1 MLPFI
6 KSRRTSIYI
15 PILGGVIGVLL
26 GLLFFSPLHMV
37 LSDYIHAKFPHE
49 HLMRMLHLR
58 SVSISELFTK
68 EAFLWNIYF
77 ASLSGIVGFLLAL
90 LYARVLTDKRKIEES
105 RNELNAILSH
115 IIEGVVVEDKDYTI
129 RFMNDSFKR
138 LYGDQIGRKCYEVFH
153 NSTFPCDLCAID
165 EVINKNKECVCYNTT
180 DSEGRE
186 YEVTAA
192 PLIFKDETLVVEI
205 CRDVTERNRLRK
217 KLFQSDKMITI
228 GQLSAGI
235 AHELRNPLC
244 AIDAARYYIS
254 EVIEDKNPELQEEL
268 ESIER
273 GVKRAQ
279 KIINDLL
286 DFSRESAG
294 EREEVDVNDLLEN
307 SLSLVKDE
315 MLIRDIELIE
325 KFGDIPH
332 TYINASAMRQAF
344 LNIIVNAIQAMDK
357 FGRLEVTT
365 EVDRSSQS
373 LIRVIISDNGPGI
386 PKDSLSKIFEP
397 FYTTKQDGQGTG
409 LGLAITKSI
418 VERDGGTIIVNSTV
432 GKGTTFTISIP
443 VCESPKC
450 ECFPDQRLAKSM
462 EVKEIL

>member
-6 KSRRTSIYI
+6 KTRKTSIYI
-15 PILGGVIGVLL
+15 PLLGTVIGVLL
-26 GLLFFSPLHMV
+26 GLLFFSPLHMI
-37 LSDYIHAKFPHE
+37 LSDYIHAQFTHE
-49 HLMRMLHLR
+49 HLMRMLHYR

-77 ASLSGIVGFLLAL
+77 ASLSGVLGFLLAV
-90 LYARVLTDKRKIEES
+90 LYARVLADKREIEANK
-105 RNELNAILSH
+105 NELDAILSH

-129 RFMNDSFKR
+129 RFMNDSFKK
-138 LYGDQIGRKCYEVFH
+138 LYGDQTGRKCYEVFH
-153 NSTFPCDLCAID
+153 NSTSPCDLCAI
-165 EVINKNKECVCYNTT
+165 EEIINKKKECVCYNSI
-180 DSEGRE
+180 DGEGRE

-192 PLIFKDETLVVEI
+192 PLILKNEALVVEI

-254 EVIEDKNPELQEEL
+254 EVIEDKNPELKEEL

-286 DFSRESAG
+286 DFSRDSTG
-294 EREEVDVNDLLEN
+294 KREEVDINDLLEN

-325 KFGDIPH
+325 NFGDIPR
-332 TYINASAMRQAF
+332 TYINPGAMRQAF

-357 FGRLEVTT
+357 IGRLEVAT
-365 EVDRSSQS
+365 EVDRSSKS
-373 LIRVIISDNGPGI
+373 IIRVIISDNGPGI
-386 PKDSLSKIFEP
+386 PKHSLNKIFEP

-418 VERDGGTIIVNSTV
+418 VERDGGTITVDSTV

-443 VCESPKC
+443 VWETPKVDGSS
-450 ECFPDQRLAKSM
+450 EIRLKNQADL
-462 EVKEIL
+462 ERLL